1 MGTWLLWSYCEIN
14 CLIVIKMPKINIA
27 DLDEFVEEEVNYEK
41 IRNKKPRQY
50 KEAPTKREKKNHRE
64 KKIEIWDIKEDDT
77 D

>member
-1 MGTWLLWSYCEIN
+1 
-14 CLIVIKMPKINIA
+14 MPKINIA

-50 KEAPTKREKKNHRE
+50 KEVPAKKEKKNHRE